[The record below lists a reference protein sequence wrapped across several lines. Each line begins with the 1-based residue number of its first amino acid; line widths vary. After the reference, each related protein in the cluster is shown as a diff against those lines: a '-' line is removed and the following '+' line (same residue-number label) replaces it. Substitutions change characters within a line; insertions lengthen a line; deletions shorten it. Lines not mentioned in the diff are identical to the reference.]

1 MPASNVV
8 KEVGASPSS
17 GFLNEDSLTHAY
29 SPYLSKTFGKTR
41 DFHNFLRQQRM
52 KLEPYHHRIRSNN
65 FQLPGQAHFQNSYSK
80 PLSPY
85 GPRPQRILHKT
96 IKVHNKRPLKSRRK
110 GFWNFLTSGWMI
122 DGNTYYQ
129 NGFFIEFV
137 RNRLFLYLLFFL

>member
-122 DGNTYYQ
+122 DGNTTKMD
-129 NGFFIEFV
+129 FFIEFV